1 MAEASIPVDLLNP
14 GQVFACLGFLEAA
27 EILCG
32 DASGGFDW
40 DDETDILFRLSAS
53 GDLNP
58 FEAVLLFLRDATVSS
73 RSARELG
80 LDTSKWSVETQ
91 QYSSDEPFPF
101 FPPASPATLTAV
113 LSVEGSK
120 DDNSVGVSRNTI
132 EISHWGDDRRVFGRD
147 NVKFW
152 AGAGG
157 YPGAALAS
165 DSLEL
170 VRDRLADSVER
181 PFDVWAEQSSS
192 FRLDWRRDYIPLDI
206 GFSLNAH
213 TSTRF
218 RTIGYPIVE
227 ILAAIGLSNARPEP
241 KFKDKLTYRY
251 GVLGVG
257 RNDDLFDPFFLRA
270 SLGAPQL
277 PFPQRT
283 FHMNLGWPG
292 KEGQA
297 RCITTV
303 YEENDNDHD

>member
-32 DASGGFDW
+32 DATGGFNW
-40 DDETDILFRLSAS
+40 DDEADIRFRLSAG
-53 GDLNP
+53 GDRNP
-58 FEAVLLFLRDATVSS
+58 VEAVLLFLRDATVSS
-73 RSARELG
+73 RSAGELS
-80 LDTSKWSVETQ
+80 LDTKKWSVETQ
-91 QYSSDEPFPF
+91 QYSPDEPLPF

-120 DDNSVGVSRNTI
+120 DGDSAGVSHNTI
-132 EISHWGDDRRVFGRD
+132 EISHWGDDRRVLGRD

-157 YPGAALAS
+157 YPGAALAR
-165 DSLEL
+165 DSLNL
-170 VRDRLADSVER
+170 IRDRLGDSAER

-213 TSTRF
+213 TGTRF

-227 ILAAIGLSNARPEP
+227 ILAAIGLSNARPE
-241 KFKDKLTYRY
+241 FHDKLTYRY
-251 GVLGVG
+251 GILGVG
-257 RNDDLFDPFFLRA
+257 RAGDLFDPFFLRA

-283 FHMNLGWPG
+283 FRMNLGWPG

-303 YEENDNDHD
+303 YEENDNDQD

>member
-1 MAEASIPVDLLNP
+1 MAEASISVDLLNP

-32 DASGGFDW
+32 DARGGFNW
-40 DDETDILFRLSAS
+40 DDETNICFRLSAG
-53 GDLNP
+53 GDRNP
-58 FEAVLLFLRDATVSS
+58 FDAVLCFLRDATVSS

-101 FPPASPATLTAV
+101 FPPASPATLAAV
-113 LSVEGSK
+113 LSVEGSSGSESSK
-120 DDNSVGVSRNTI
+120 TI
-132 EISHWGDDRRVFGRD
+132 EISHWGDDRRIFGRD

-157 YPGAALAS
+157 YPGAALVR
-165 DSLEL
+165 DSLDL
-170 VRDRLADSVER
+170 IRDQLDDSDER

-192 FRLDWRRDYIPLDI
+192 LRLDWRRDYIPLDI

-213 TSTRF
+213 SGPRF
-218 RTIGYPIVE
+218 RTVGYPIVE
-227 ILAAIGLSNARPEP
+227 VMAAIGLSNARPE
-241 KFKDKLTYRY
+241 FHDKLTYRY

-257 RNDDLFDPFFLRA
+257 GGGDLFDPFFLRA

-303 YEENDNDHD
+303 FEETDNDQD